1 MGLSAQ
7 WTATRPVPYCPRR
20 REETP
25 ARYHKYALPLG
36 TSFFMTFLVTGVA
49 TWRVLGWD
57 RTMFKMWF
65 SSWMI
70 AWAIAAPTMFF
81 MMPVV
86 RRALSH
92 IIEDK

>member
-1 MGLSAQ
+1 MKKL
-7 WTATRPVPYCPRR
+7 PY
-20 REETP
+20 
-25 ARYHKYALPLG
+25 RYHRYALPIG
-36 TSFFMTFLVTGVA
+36 TTFFMTFLVTGVA

-57 RTMFKMWF
+57 RTMVEMWF

-70 AWAIAAPTMFF
+70 AWVIAAPTMFV

-86 RRALSH
+86 RRALAH

>member
-1 MGLSAQ
+1 
-7 WTATRPVPYCPRR
+7 
-20 REETP
+20 
-25 ARYHKYALPLG
+25 
-36 TSFFMTFLVTGVA
+36 LVTGVA

>member
-1 MGLSAQ
+1 MGAPPWL
-7 WTATRPVPYCPRR
+7 
-20 REETP
+20 
-25 ARYHKYALPLG
+25 
-36 TSFFMTFLVTGVA
+36 TFLVTGVA

-86 RRALSH
+86 RRMLSRF
-92 IIEDK
+92 IEAAEIEAP

>member
-1 MGLSAQ
+1 MKKLSS
-7 WTATRPVPYCPRR
+7 
-20 REETP
+20 
-25 ARYHKYALPLG
+25 RYHKYALPIG

-57 RTMFKMWF
+57 RTMFKMWL

-70 AWAIAAPTMFF
+70 AWVIAAPTMFV

>member
-1 MGLSAQ
+1 MKKLSN
-7 WTATRPVPYCPRR
+7 
-20 REETP
+20 
-25 ARYHKYALPLG
+25 RYRKYALPIG

-49 TWRVLGWD
+49 TGRVLGWD
-57 RTMFKMWF
+57 QAMFKMWLT
-65 SSWMI
+65 SWMI

-92 IIEDK
+92 VIDMDP

>member
-1 MGLSAQ
+1 VKKL
-7 WTATRPVPYCPRR
+7 PY
-20 REETP
+20 
-25 ARYHKYALPLG
+25 RYYKYALPLG

-70 AWAIAAPTMFF
+70 AWVIAAPTMFF

-86 RRALSH
+86 RRVLSRV
-92 IIEDK
+92 IDGE

>member
-1 MGLSAQ
+1 VKKL
-7 WTATRPVPYCPRR
+7 PH
-20 REETP
+20 
-25 ARYHKYALPLG
+25 RYFKFALPLG

-70 AWAIAAPTMFF
+70 AWAIAAPTMYV
-81 MMPVV
+81 MMPLV

-92 IIEDK
+92 VAQEEETKAP

>member
-1 MGLSAQ
+1 MKKL
-7 WTATRPVPYCPRR
+7 
-20 REETP
+20 P
-25 ARYHKYALPLG
+25 AFCFKFALPLG

-57 RTMFKMWF
+57 RTMFEMWL

-92 IIEDK
+92 IIEEK

>member
-1 MGLSAQ
+1 MKKLPS
-7 WTATRPVPYCPRR
+7 RF
-20 REETP
+20 
-25 ARYHKYALPLG
+25 HKYALPVG

-86 RRALSH
+86 RRMLSRV
-92 IIEDK
+92 IAADEVEAP

>member
-1 MGLSAQ
+1 MKKL
-7 WTATRPVPYCPRR
+7 
-20 REETP
+20 P

-36 TSFFMTFLVTGVA
+36 TSFFMTLLVTGVA

-57 RTMFKMWF
+57 RTMFKMKF

-86 RRALSH
+86 HRTLSH